1 MVRYFIACG
10 MALLTPCSA
19 TEASLT
25 AGELTSGE
33 KAAGYHVV
41 MVAEDDSV
49 TDIAG
54 WFDELPS
61 QGREV

>member
-10 MALLTPCSA
+10 VALLTPCSA
-19 TEASLT
+19 IEASLT

-41 MVAEDDSV
+41 MVADDDSV
-49 TDIAG
+49 VDIAG
-54 WFDELPS
+54 WFDELS
-61 QGREV
+61 